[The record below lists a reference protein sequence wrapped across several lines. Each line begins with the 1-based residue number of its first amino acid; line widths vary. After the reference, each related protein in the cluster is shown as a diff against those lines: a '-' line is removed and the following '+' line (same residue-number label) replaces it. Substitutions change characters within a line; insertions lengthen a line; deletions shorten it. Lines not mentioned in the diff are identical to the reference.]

1 MVITSV
7 IIVTSIICFIYYYTY
22 AIMIGLRNRYQKLCV
37 FFRFFELFKQ
47 TISGK
52 EFTHKQNGQIFGME
66 GS

>member
-1 MVITSV
+1 
-7 IIVTSIICFIYYYTY
+7 
-22 AIMIGLRNRYQKLCV
+22 MIGLRNRYQKLCV

>member
-1 MVITSV
+1 M
-7 IIVTSIICFIYYYTY
+7 YYYTY

-37 FFRFFELFKQ
+37 FCIVFPFFFELFNP

-52 EFTHKQNGQIFGME
+52 EFTHRENGQIFGME